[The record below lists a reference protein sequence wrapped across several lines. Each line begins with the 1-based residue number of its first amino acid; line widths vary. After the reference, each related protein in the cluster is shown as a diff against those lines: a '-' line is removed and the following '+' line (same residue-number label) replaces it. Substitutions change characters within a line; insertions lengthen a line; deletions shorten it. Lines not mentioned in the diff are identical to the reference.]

1 MPFEIFCIV
10 SGKVQGVMY
19 RDFIQRSAKDVEV
32 TGSIKNNADL
42 TVEVTAQGTLDNLK
56 EFVEYLHE
64 GSILSEVQGVSVEWR
79 TAKKQFTD
87 FVVIY
92 T

>member
-1 MPFEIFCIV
+1 MSFEIFCIV

-19 RDFIQRSAKDVEV
+19 RDFTQKAAQELELAGNV
-32 TGSIKNNADL
+32 KNNPDN
-42 TVEVTAQGTLDNLK
+42 TVGVTAQGTLDNLK

-64 GSILSEVQGVSVEWR
+64 GSVLSEVEHVSVDWR
-79 TAKKQFTD
+79 TATEQFTD
-87 FVVIY
+87 FIVIY